1 LLIIVTPYLH
11 SLYYCTIGRVIF
23 KPIKDKNRAFI
34 NMEIVI
40 ENIYEI
46 IYCIEYCLFVIYEMT
61 FMYTKYML

>member
-1 LLIIVTPYLH
+1 
-11 SLYYCTIGRVIF
+11 
-23 KPIKDKNRAFI
+23 
-34 NMEIVI
+34 MEIVV